1 MPEGRRLKRP
11 RPKFAV
17 TPKKKKKKN
26 LKSTENWKC
35 RKEVCSVL

>member
-17 TPKKKKKKN
+17 TPKKKKKN